1 MRDKMLKLRFRRYR
15 YKKPLLVDYKWILAL
30 KDEIKELER

>member
-1 MRDKMLKLRFRRYR
+1 MREIMLKLKFRRYR

-30 KDEIKELER
+30 KEEIKELER